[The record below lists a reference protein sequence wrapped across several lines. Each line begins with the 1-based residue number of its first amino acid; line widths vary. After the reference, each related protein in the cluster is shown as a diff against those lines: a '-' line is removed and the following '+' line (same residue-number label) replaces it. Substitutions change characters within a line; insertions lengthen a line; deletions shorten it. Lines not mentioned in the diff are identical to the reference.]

1 MPVDPS
7 YGERLA
13 RQVSQ
18 LFEAA
23 ELSLLRRIA
32 QALARDI
39 DAPTWAT
46 DRLTQLDLLRV
57 RMARETT
64 ELTEQATGTLQHV
77 IAHAWTRG
85 QALAVSDLDDLD
97 LEVRL
102 PPARM
107 AGIERLAAETLTV
120 VAPVG
125 ARMLRSAVDTYTQVV
140 AEAGTVVLT
149 GAGTRVDAAQH
160 ALDRLTAKGVTS
172 FTDTAGRQWS
182 APTYVEMATRT
193 GAGRAAVQ
201 GHVDQLQA
209 NGLDLVMVSDS
220 PRECAACRPWEGK
233 ILSLSGGVAGVIE
246 VDSMV
251 DGRPVKV
258 RVAGTL
264 DEARAAGFQHP
275 NCRHG
280 VSAYLPG
287 ASRPAKNTADTEAR
301 YAEEQEQRRLERG
314 IRHWKQRA
322 AIALTPEAER
332 KANAKVR
339 EWQGRLREH
348 LAATDGLTRKSSR
361 EQLSRAR

>member
-13 RQVSQ
+13 RQVSD
-18 LFEAA
+18 LFAAA

-32 QALARDI
+32 RTLAAGI

-46 DRLTQLDLLRV
+46 DRLTQLDLLRA

-77 IAHAWTRG
+77 IATAWTRG
-85 QALAVSDLDDLD
+85 QSLAVADLDGLDLD
-97 LEVRL
+97 VRL

-120 VAPVG
+120 IAPVG
-125 ARMLRSAVDTYTQVV
+125 QRMLRSALDIYTQVI
-140 AEAGTVVLT
+140 AESSSVVLL
-149 GAGTRVDAAQH
+149 GSGTRVDAAQH
-160 ALDRLTAKGVTS
+160 ALDRLTTKGVTS

-233 ILSLSGGVAGVIE
+233 VLSIGGSVAGAIE
-246 VDSMV
+246 VDNLV
-251 DGRPVKV
+251 GEGTVTV

-264 DEARAAGFQHP
+264 DEARAAGLQHP
-275 NCRHG
+275 NCRHS

-287 ASRPAKNTADTEAR
+287 ASRPATNTRDTETR
-301 YAEEQEQRRLERG
+301 YAEEQQQRYLERG

-322 AIALTPEAER
+322 ATALTPEAEKR
-332 KANAKVR
+332 ANVKVR
-339 EWQGRLREH
+339 EWQARQRAH
-348 LAATDGLTRKSSR
+348 LAATDGLTRKSQR
-361 EQLSRAR
+361 EQISRAR